1 VIRDVRV
8 FRQEQPFAD
17 GPYSC
22 SGGSAE
28 SFDST
33 IVALADDDGHVGWGE
48 TAPLGAFYDP
58 AFAAGAR
65 AAIAELAP
73 LVAGQAAD
81 RPASLERRLAAAIK
95 GHPYAR
101 AAIVNAA
108 CDLAARRA
116 EVPLCDWLGGRD
128 GETVDLY
135 RSLVSDA
142 PRQMAARAV
151 ELIGRGYRR
160 LQVKIG
166 GDPVADAA
174 ALAAVRD
181 AAGASVPLFADAN
194 GSYDRAAARR
204 FLAAARGIDFWL
216 EQPCATYAECRDL
229 RGICD
234 VPLVL
239 DESIDSVPAL
249 VRAASDGVADAVTIK
264 LARVG
269 GLLEAARIRDVAV
282 ALGIAVTIED
292 TGGSD
297 IATATMVHA
306 SLSTP
311 AARRLHTVDFNAWV
325 TVANADGMP
334 SPHAGRIG
342 VPDGP
347 GLGLEVREAVLAGVS

>member
-22 SGGSAE
+22 SGGTAE

-65 AAIAELAP
+65 AALRELAP
-73 LVAGQAAD
+73 LVVGQPAD
-81 RPASLERRLAAAIK
+81 RPAVLERRLAEALK

-116 EVPLCDWLGGRD
+116 GLPLCDWLGGRD
-128 GETVDLY
+128 GDTVDLY
-135 RSLVSDA
+135 RSLVREG
-142 PRQMAARAV
+142 PREMTERAV
-151 ELIGRGYRR
+151 QLIGRGYRR
-160 LQVKIG
+160 LQVKVG
-166 GDPVADAA
+166 GDPLADAA

-181 AAGASVPLFADAN
+181 AVGPGVPLFADAN

-204 FLAAARGIDFWL
+204 FLAAARGIDFWF
-216 EQPCATYAECRDL
+216 EQPCASYEECRAL
-229 RGICD
+229 RGACD

-239 DESIDSVPAL
+239 DESIDSLPAL
-249 VRAASDGVADAVTIK
+249 VRAASEGVADAITIK

-269 GLLEAARIRDVAV
+269 GVLEAARIRDTAV
-282 ALGIAVTIED
+282 ALGVDVTIED

-306 SLSTP
+306 SLATP

-325 TVANADGMP
+325 TVANAEGMP
-334 SPHAGRIG
+334 APAGGQIG

-347 GLGLEVREAVLAGVS
+347 GLGLVVHEHALAGVS